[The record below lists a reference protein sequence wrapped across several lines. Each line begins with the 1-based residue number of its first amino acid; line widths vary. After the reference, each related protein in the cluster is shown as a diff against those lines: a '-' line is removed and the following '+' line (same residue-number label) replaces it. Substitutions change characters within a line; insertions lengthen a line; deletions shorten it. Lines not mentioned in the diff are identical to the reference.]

1 MSSTKFISNE
11 DGQTLQQRFALRI
24 KNTQF
29 FDVLVGYF
37 YSSGFKAIYP
47 SLENTEK
54 IRILIGIST
63 DYQTFKAVQSA
74 KMSHTEVSDKFS
86 ELVKDELEES
96 EDTIDTEESINKFKE
111 WLLEGRIE
119 IRAYPDEKIHS
130 KIYIMTADEKTRSFT
145 KGSVITGSSNFTESG
160 LRGNIEFNVELKDE
174 SDYDYALER
183 FEALWK
189 KGVDLSE
196 RYVQTINQDTWL
208 KDDVTPYEL
217 YLKFL
222 YEYFRSE
229 INDEQD
235 FSNLKRPENFQP
247 LEYQQ
252 HAVRTAKR
260 ILNEYNGV
268 FISDVVGL
276 GKTYMGTM
284 LCQLLN
290 VPTLVIAPPHLVAT
304 ENPGSW
310 SNAFSDFNIDKY
322 YECES
327 KGKIDQLAARRDL
340 HRFEVVLIDEAH
352 NYRNEDTQ
360 TYTYLNT
367 ICKNKK
373 VILVTATPY
382 NNSPDDLLSQ
392 IKLFQASRNS
402 NIPNLP
408 NIEFFFNQLKN
419 NLKGLNR
426 IEQPN
431 EYLEQVKK
439 NARMIRERLLKYI
452 MVRRT
457 RQEIQTYYGKD
468 LEANGMRFPALKDPQ
483 PILYQFDEHE
493 NKMFDSTLTILASE
507 FNYARY
513 RPKDYLKDQK
523 KLTTLDKIRERNIT
537 KFMKIL
543 VIKRLESSYYAFTKT
558 MERLIK
564 SYEHFIDQYNSG
576 TIYISKKYFQRVMDL
591 LEKGDLETIDDMVES
606 SEIEKYEVKEFE
618 DHFIDDLHEDL
629 QNCKNILLDWKKI
642 TSDSKLNTFKDLL
655 TKDKVFKNNKF
666 IIFTESKDTSDYLK
680 EALNTFTFLN
690 NRVINFSGDNTSHEE
705 RRQVL
710 NNFDNNAKDRKDD
723 FDVLITTDVLA
734 EGVSLHRCNTVINY
748 DIPWNP
754 TKIMQRV
761 GRINRVDTPHDTLF
775 TYNFFPTEK
784 GNNEIGLKENAEAK
798 IKAFISLLG
807 TDAKLLTEDEEVEA
821 HSLFEFLNSKQAL
834 DGDETE
840 GQSELG
846 YLQEIRAVRDE
857 NSSLFLKIK
866 KLPKKCRAARDSENK
881 GLLTFL
887 RRGDLKRFYFTDKNK
902 KTIEKNFVESAQLLK
917 ATPNDKSSQFNSDYY
932 ELLALNKSEL
942 DLAISESIEDIG
954 KQSGGQNSLNQLK
967 KLLSVPQIK
976 NYHGFVEEQEK
987 YLKNVI
993 KEINNGTLVKGKAKE
1008 ALKACQPLIKDPIK
1022 FINRLKDIIPED
1034 TFITEKKSLDDNLT
1048 KKEVILSEYFS

>member
-1 MSSTKFISNE
+1 MSNTKFISNE
-11 DGQTLQQRFALRI
+11 DGHTLQERFASRI

-63 DYQTFKAVQSA
+63 DYKTFKAVQSA
-74 KMSHTEVSDKFS
+74 KMSHKEVGDSFS
-86 ELVKDELEES
+86 ELVKDELDES
-96 EDTIDTEESINKFKE
+96 EDNIDVEESIAKFKE
-111 WLLEGRIE
+111 WLESKKIE

-174 SDYDYALER
+174 ADYDYALEK
-183 FEALWK
+183 FEELWE

-196 RYVQTINQDTWL
+196 RYVQTINQETWL
-208 KDDVTPYEL
+208 KDNVTPYEL

-222 YEYFRSE
+222 YEYFKSD
-229 INDEQD
+229 INDEED
-235 FSNLKRPENFQP
+235 FSNLFRPKNFKP
-247 LEYQQ
+247 LEYQE
-252 HAVRTAKR
+252 HAVITAKR

-268 FISDVVGL
+268 FLSDVVGL

-284 LCQLLN
+284 LCQILR
-290 VPTLVIAPPHLVAT
+290 VPTLVIAPPHLIAK

-310 SNAFSDFNIDKY
+310 RNAFSSFNIDTY

-327 KGKIDQLAARRDL
+327 KGKIDQLAARDDL
-340 HRFEVVLIDEAH
+340 HRFRVVLIDEAH

-382 NNSPDDLLSQ
+382 NNSPNDLLSQ

-402 NIPNLP
+402 NIPNLT
-408 NIEFFFNQLKN
+408 NIEFFFNQLKK
-419 NLKGLNR
+419 NLKG
-426 IEQPN
+426 ISKTEQPD
-431 EYLEQVKK
+431 EYLEQVKR
-439 NARMIRERLLKYI
+439 NARLIRERLLKYI

-457 RQEIQTYYGKD
+457 REEIKTYYGKD
-468 LEANGMRFPALKDPQ
+468 LESKNMSFPKIKDPQ
-483 PILYQFDEHE
+483 PIFYQFDSLE
-493 NKMFDSTLTILASE
+493 NTTFDNTLTLLASD

-513 RPKDYLKDQK
+513 RPLDYLKDQK
-523 KLTTLDKIRERNIT
+523 KLSALDKTRQKNIT

-543 VIKRLESSYYAFTKT
+543 VIKRLESSYYAFSKT

-564 SYEHFIDQYNSG
+564 SYEHFIDQYHSG
-576 TIYISKKYFQRVMDL
+576 TIYISKKHFQKIMDL
-591 LEKGDLETIDDMVES
+591 LEKGDLEAVDDLVEKGD
-606 SEIEKYEVKEFE
+606 IEKYEAKEFE
-618 DHFIDDLHEDL
+618 DYFIDDLNKDL
-629 QNCKNILLDWKKI
+629 LNCKKILKEWNKI
-642 TSDSKLNTFKDLL
+642 KSDSKLNTFKELIN
-655 TKDKVFKNNKF
+655 KDKVFKKNKY

-680 EALNTFTFLN
+680 ESLAPLLN
-690 NRVINFSGDNTSHEE
+690 NRVINFSGDNTSQDE
-705 RRQVL
+705 RKKVL
-710 NNFDNNAKDRKDD
+710 NNFDNNSNERRDD
-723 FDVLITTDVLA
+723 YDVLITTDVLA

-761 GRINRVDTPHDTLF
+761 GRINRVDSPHDTLF

-807 TDAKLLTEDEEVEA
+807 TDAKLLTDDEEVEA
-821 HSLFEFLNSKQAL
+821 HSLFEFLNSQQAVGGE
-834 DGDETE
+834 DVGEV
-840 GQSELG
+840 SELG
-846 YLQEIRAVRDE
+846 YLKEIRAIRDE
-857 NSSLFLKIK
+857 DSDLFLKIK
-866 KLPKKCRAARDSENK
+866 KMPRKCRAARNSENK

-887 RRGDLKRFYFTDKNK
+887 RRGSLKRFYFSEINK
-902 KTIEKNFVESAQLLK
+902 DTIEKDFIEAAQLLK
-917 ATPNDKSSQFNSDYY
+917 AEVNEKSGKFSPDYY
-932 ELLALNKSEL
+932 ELLASNKRKLDSAIDESNEEVGKKTGGKNVLN
-942 DLAISESIEDIG
+942 DLR
-954 KQSGGQNSLNQLK
+954 N
-967 KLLSVPQIK
+967 LLSVKEIK
-976 NYHGFVEEQEK
+976 NYHGYVEHQEK
-987 YLKNVI
+987 YLKDLI
-993 KEINNGTLVKGKAKE
+993 KEINNGSLVKGKAKE
-1008 ALKACQPLIKDPIK
+1008 ALNACEPLRKDPIK

-1034 TFITEKKSLDDNLT
+1034 IFTKEKKSLDDNLT